1 VTEPILTVANQLTF
15 LRMALTPALVVL
27 VLQGRFVWAL
37 VVFVVAGVTDLLD
50 GLIARLGHQ
59 RTTLGAFIDPIAD
72 KLLLS
77 SSFAILTWAPGLH
90 VAIPAWLTVTTLS
103 RDAIIV
109 IAVAAINLT
118 HGTRVF
124 YPSWLGKVST
134 LLQVVTAGVAFLL
147 NAMTAELAAVE
158 YLFQLTLGVTV
169 ASAAHY
175 AWMASGDRGRPRG
188 AQSGGAR
195 AEGGG

>member
-1 VTEPILTVANQLTF
+1 MPEPVLTVANQLTL

-27 VLQGRFVWAL
+27 VLYGKFVWAL
-37 VVFVVAGVTDLLD
+37 VVFVVAGITDLLD

-59 RTTLGAFIDPIAD
+59 KTTLGAFIDPIAD

-77 SSFAILTWAPGLH
+77 SSFAVLTWAPGLH
-90 VAIPAWLTVTTLS
+90 VGIPSWLTVTTLS

-124 YPSWLGKVST
+124 SPSWLGKAST
-134 LLQVVTAGVAFLL
+134 VMQIVTAGLVLLL
-147 NAMTAELAAVE
+147 NALTAEFPAVE
-158 YLFQLTLGVTV
+158 YVFQLSFGLTV
-169 ASAAHY
+169 ASAVHY
-175 AWMASGDRGRPRG
+175 AWLTSADSRRNGEASKG
-188 AQSGGAR
+188 
-195 AEGGG
+195 